1 MKYEEPY
8 EFALRM
14 AKKEIGTSDHLT
26 YVTYMTV
33 KNPKFLI
40 SVAEHITKAAKLALQ
55 ALLEFELAY
64 KRIGPYVSE
73 LASQIDLFE
82 DDIYERYEFPIEHL
96 KLLRRLKKLEKGT
109 KEAIISFRREQKYY
123 FGGPNMHTE
132 SVDIDDI
139 KKYLKFT
146 KSFIA
151 KVGTIIGVNK

>member
-1 MKYEEPY
+1 MKYEEPH

-14 AKKEIGTSDHLT
+14 AKKEIATSDHLT
-26 YVTYMTV
+26 YVTYMTI

-64 KRIGPYVSE
+64 KRIDVYIDN

-82 DDIYERYEFPIEHL
+82 EEIYTRYAFPAEHL
-96 KLLRRLKKLEKGT
+96 NLLHRLKRLEKGAKT
-109 KEAIISFRREQKYY
+109 AIIRFRREQKYY
-123 FGGPNMHTE
+123 FGGPNMTTE

-146 KSFIA
+146 KSFIS
-151 KVGTIIGVNK
+151 KVSTIIMENK